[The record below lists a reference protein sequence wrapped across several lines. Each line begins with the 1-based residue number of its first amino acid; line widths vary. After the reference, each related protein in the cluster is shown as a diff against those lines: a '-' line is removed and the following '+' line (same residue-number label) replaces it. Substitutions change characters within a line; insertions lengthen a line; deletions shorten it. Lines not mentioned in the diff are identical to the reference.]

1 MDIQDLDDKDRQLI
15 AAASAALEKNYHA
28 ERHTIGSAVLCGS
41 GETYVAVNVESC
53 GYGPCAEPIAI
64 GGAISNGERVL
75 ERIVAVGRDV
85 VDGAVRRRHS
95 PHNIVSPCGNCRQLL
110 LDYAPDCL
118 VVIEHESRL
127 VKVRAR
133 DLLPDAY
140 KMF

>member
-75 ERIVAVGRDV
+75 ERIVAVGN
-85 VDGAVRRRHS
+85 RHS